1 MPEARR
7 AALLLLAHCCCCCFA
22 SLAPEPMASACRR
35 STRDVSGGAFSLRVR
50 SMEDSCGWVVVNP
63 DPRTSTVCARISKG
77 AHVCSRYRLLVCD
90 LETFPAKSG
99 EPQTDMC
106 AEPASTV
113 TLASQA
119 RYLHLR
125 LKWRNVTGEST
136 PPVLLEYIILS
147 DAHSG
152 CRALRAWARRC
163 THFPGMI
170 QMPRSCD
177 PEGTGDK
184 GSGLPS
190 ACRLNYTGGPVR
202 PPRSHECHNSSESNG
217 LPTWRSWSS
226 CCPCLSQCLLGR
238 KELLPSCSFQCGG
251 HVACLGLSRNWRH
264 CGSSSCSDR
273 SGQVGNVPHKLSV
286 RSIPAGFSEELNY
299 RSTWPLNSQTGDW
312 STDTWSQW
320 SSCSVSCGH
329 GSQLRTRSCHS
340 STHGQHCGGPLRE
353 SRSCNSTQ
361 PCPVHGVW
369 EEWSPWSLCSTTCGR
384 GFRDRSRSC
393 AHPAHGGQPCDG
405 YDRQTRSCNIALCPI
420 DGHWS
425 KWTSWSLCSV
435 TCGNGTRQRTRDCNG
450 PAFGGSDCRGPWAE
464 EQPCS
469 NAACTEFTEAI
480 RRCKDQNCPALHG
493 FCKEETLQGLTWK
506 KTSVGKSA
514 IHRCPSNATGI
525 ITRPCSLDSSATPY
539 WQKPSFARCISHNY
553 RRLVQSVRIPIQL
566 STTILVL
573 HGHPVCRHSLVDN
586 KYPTVY
592 FLKIYKMFKW
602 EETEKDDPNRVL
614 GHFVRFVRPRKNKR
628 IARNWL
634 RQQKQGSE
642 EMFHNFVK
650 NLRIILMDCEY
661 ADPEDILID
670 ANAAGIH
677 EPKMQER
684 LLNQAATT
692 MAICPYDSN
701 RDDGVRFRE
710 STYAIQPDLTI
721 KQLSYSRVTSNSDD
735 GVRSRESTYAI
746 QPDLTIKQLSYSRV
760 TSNSDDGVRSRE
772 STYAIQPD
780 LTIKQLSSSRVISNR
795 DDGVRFHESTYAIQP
810 DLMIKQFSYSRVIS
824 NRDDGVRSRESTYAI
839 QPDLTIKQLSYSR
852 VTSNS
857 DDGVRSRES
866 TYAIQPDLTIKQ
878 LSYSRVISNRDYG
891 VRSHESTYAI
901 QPDLTL
907 KQFSYSHVISNR
919 DDGVRSHESTYAI
932 QPDLMIKQL
941 SYSRV
946 ISNRDDGVRS
956 RESTYAIH
964 PDLMIKQL
972 SYSCVISNRDDGVR
986 SRESTYAIQPDLT
999 IKQFSYSRVISNRD
1013 DGVRSRESTYA
1024 IQPDLTIKQLSSSRV
1039 ISNRDDG
1046 VRSRESTY
1054 AIQPD
1059 LTIKQL
1065 SYSRV
1070 ISNRD
1075 DGVRSREST
1084 YAIQPDLMIKQFS
1097 YSRVISNRD
1106 DGVRSRES
1114 TYAIQPDL
1122 TIKQFSY
1129 SRVISNRDDGVRSR
1143 ESTYATQPDLTIK
1156 QLSYSRVISN
1166 RDDGVRS
1173 RESTYAIQ
1181 PALTI
1186 KQFSYSRV
1194 IGQPHVVRLRDISA
1208 TQNKWSE
1215 DATHVACV
1223 KIVRQTIKGRKT
1235 VNVDE
1240 ISGIIKEL
1248 LDLSSQ
1254 KKSYSGDLLVSME
1267 VLKNITQTIQQ
1278 TAYTPSSED
1287 IQNYVQVLSNLL
1299 WIENKGKWEEAQ
1311 QLYLASLDFVK
1322 IVEDFIQIIST
1333 TVKAVHTSYLITE
1346 NIVISIRK
1354 LFVMEETRDMT
1365 FPTKARR
1372 GMVSWVRNSEDKVFM
1387 SKETLSKLTTGMQES
1402 AVVGNVLYKNLGSI
1416 LPTPPNGSTVNSR
1429 IVSVTINP
1437 PPKSLVPPLEIMFSH
1452 LHNVSSTSY
1461 CVLWDGPKLGD
1472 GGWSQDGCTAAFSD
1486 ASHTRCACERA
1497 STYAI
1502 FTTLSNRK
1510 DMDRKGISSL
1520 SLAAGCVV
1528 SSLALTFLIIAYCIF
1543 WRAIKSDRSV
1553 ILINFCVSII
1563 SSNILILIGQTQV
1576 HNKVTCSLIA
1586 GLLHFFFLASFC
1598 WVLTEAWQSYMAVI
1612 GRLRSKIIRKRFL
1625 CLGWGLP
1632 ALVVAI
1638 SIGFTKTKG
1647 YGTAN
1652 YCWLSLEGGLLY
1664 AFVGPAAMVVL
1675 VNMIIGILVFNKLV
1689 SKEGIP
1695 DKRLKHR
1702 AGASLWSSCVVLPL
1716 LALTWMS
1723 AVLAITDKRSGLFQ
1737 ILFAIF
1743 DSLQG
1748 IVIVIVH
1755 CVLRKEVQDALK
1767 CRLRSS
1773 HDQVNGDSS
1782 ASFPNGHVQ
1791 IMSDFEKD
1799 VDLACRS
1806 VLRKDINTCRQT
1818 ACKTTASTTLSCL
1831 ADEAFD
1837 KKDFSEVVGSPT
1849 RGIIPAGFMPD
1860 VQLLG
1865 PPNYMAPLGG
1875 SASIALV
1882 EGPWG
1887 ELEPSVPKAT
1897 GLFAGNELQIAS
1909 DLGFTTGQ
1917 RRALESDY
1925 VLLPRGT
1932 AASAAQFK
1940 ASPQDLA
1947 AQGILLGPIMEP
1959 SFEPGLAISTLAPV
1973 TSSAEP
1979 FARTSLDHPFDLHSI
1994 FQGFLGK
2001 ASSTERKE
2009 TTLAALRS
2017 ETSSNVSISS
2027 LERRKPRY
2035 SELDF
2040 EKIMRT
2046 RKRHQEMFQE
2056 LSQKFQSV
2064 GKSDESPRKELVD
2077 MQSPSNV
2084 TWENMHRSSP
2094 QPYLEPH
2101 SQTELPGIEWE
2112 NPSSSIPL
2120 SGNDSDIQT
2129 EV

>member
-7 AALLLLAHCCCCCFA
+7 TALLLLAHCCCCCLT
-22 SLAPEPMASACRR
+22 SLAPEPMASTCWQ
-35 STRDVSGGAFSLRVR
+35 STRDISGGAFSLRVHT
-50 SMEDSCGWVVVNP
+50 MEDSCGWVVVNP
-63 DPRTSTVCARISKG
+63 KPRTSTVFVWISKG
-77 AHVCSRYRLLVCD
+77 AHTCSRYLLLTSD
-90 LETFPAKSG
+90 LETLPPKPS

-106 AEPASTV
+106 AEPASTIL
-113 TLASQA
+113 LASRA

-125 LKWRNVTGEST
+125 LKSRNVTRDSI
-136 PPVLLEYIILS
+136 PPVPPQVLLEYITLN
-147 DAHSG
+147 DADRDSG
-152 CRALRAWARRC
+152 CRALCAWVRRC
-163 THFPGMI
+163 THHPEMV

-177 PEGTGDK
+177 PRGIVDKGTGH
-184 GSGLPS
+184 PT

-202 PPRSHECHNSSESNG
+202 PPQSHDCHNSSESNG
-217 LPTWRSWSS
+217 LPTWRLWSS
-226 CCPCLSQCLLGR
+226 WCPCLSQCLMGK
-238 KELLPSCSFQCGG
+238 KELRTSCSFQCGG
-251 HVACLGLSRNWRH
+251 HVACLSLFRNWRH
-264 CGSSSCSDR
+264 CGSSSCSNR
-273 SGQVGNVPHKLSV
+273 SSQVGNVPHKLSV
-286 RSIPAGFSEELNY
+286 RSVPAEYADELNY
-299 RSTWPLNSQTGDW
+299 RSTWPLNPRTGEW
-312 STDTWSQW
+312 STDTWSRW

-329 GSQLRTRSCHS
+329 GSQLRTRSCQS
-340 STHGQHCGGPLRE
+340 STHDQHCGGPLRE

-369 EEWSPWSLCSTTCGR
+369 DEWSPWSLCSTTCGR

-393 AHPAHGGQPCDG
+393 AHPIHGGQPCDG

-435 TCGNGTRQRTRDCNG
+435 TCGNGTRQRTRDCHG

-464 EQPCS
+464 ERPCS

-514 IHRCPSNATGI
+514 INRCPSNATGI
-525 ITRPCSLDSSATPY
+525 ITRPCSLDSSSTPY

-553 RRLVQSVRIPIQL
+553 RRLIQS
-566 STTILVL
+566 
-573 HGHPVCRHSLVDN
+573 
-586 KYPTVY
+586 
-592 FLKIYKMFKW
+592 
-602 EETEKDDPNRVL
+602 
-614 GHFVRFVRPRKNKR
+614 
-628 IARNWL
+628 
-634 RQQKQGSE
+634 
-642 EMFHNFVK
+642 
-650 NLRIILMDCEY
+650 
-661 ADPEDILID
+661 
-670 ANAAGIH
+670 
-677 EPKMQER
+677 
-684 LLNQAATT
+684 
-692 MAICPYDSN
+692 
-701 RDDGVRFRE
+701 
-710 STYAIQPDLTI
+710 
-721 KQLSYSRVTSNSDD
+721 
-735 GVRSRESTYAI
+735 
-746 QPDLTIKQLSYSRV
+746 
-760 TSNSDDGVRSRE
+760 
-772 STYAIQPD
+772 
-780 LTIKQLSSSRVISNR
+780 
-795 DDGVRFHESTYAIQP
+795 
-810 DLMIKQFSYSRVIS
+810 
-824 NRDDGVRSRESTYAI
+824 
-839 QPDLTIKQLSYSR
+839 
-852 VTSNS
+852 
-857 DDGVRSRES
+857 
-866 TYAIQPDLTIKQ
+866 
-878 LSYSRVISNRDYG
+878 
-891 VRSHESTYAI
+891 
-901 QPDLTL
+901 
-907 KQFSYSHVISNR
+907 
-919 DDGVRSHESTYAI
+919 
-932 QPDLMIKQL
+932 
-941 SYSRV
+941 
-946 ISNRDDGVRS
+946 
-956 RESTYAIH
+956 
-964 PDLMIKQL
+964 
-972 SYSCVISNRDDGVR
+972 
-986 SRESTYAIQPDLT
+986 
-999 IKQFSYSRVISNRD
+999 
-1013 DGVRSRESTYA
+1013 
-1024 IQPDLTIKQLSSSRV
+1024 
-1039 ISNRDDG
+1039 
-1046 VRSRESTY
+1046 
-1054 AIQPD
+1054 
-1059 LTIKQL
+1059 
-1065 SYSRV
+1065 
-1070 ISNRD
+1070 
-1075 DGVRSREST
+1075 
-1084 YAIQPDLMIKQFS
+1084 
-1097 YSRVISNRD
+1097 
-1106 DGVRSRES
+1106 
-1114 TYAIQPDL
+1114 
-1122 TIKQFSY
+1122 
-1129 SRVISNRDDGVRSR
+1129 
-1143 ESTYATQPDLTIK
+1143 
-1156 QLSYSRVISN
+1156 
-1166 RDDGVRS
+1166 
-1173 RESTYAIQ
+1173 
-1181 PALTI
+1181 
-1186 KQFSYSRV
+1186 
-1194 IGQPHVVRLRDISA
+1194 
-1208 TQNKWSE
+1208 
-1215 DATHVACV
+1215 
-1223 KIVRQTIKGRKT
+1223 
-1235 VNVDE
+1235 
-1240 ISGIIKEL
+1240 
-1248 LDLSSQ
+1248 
-1254 KKSYSGDLLVSME
+1254 
-1267 VLKNITQTIQQ
+1267 
-1278 TAYTPSSED
+1278 
-1287 IQNYVQVLSNLL
+1287 NYVQVLSNLL

-1461 CVLWDGPKLGD
+1461 CVLWDGPKLD

-1510 DMDRKGISSL
+1510 DMVRGGISSL

-1664 AFVGPAAMVVL
+1664 AFVGPAAVVVL

-1737 ILFAIF
+1737 ILFALF

-1755 CVLRKEVQDALK
+1755 CILRKEVQDALK

-1818 ACKTTASTTLSCL
+1818 ACKTTVSTTLSSF

-1837 KKDFSEVVGSPT
+1837 KKDFSEVVGSPS
-1849 RGIIPAGFMPD
+1849 RGIIPAGLMPD

-1887 ELEPSVPKAT
+1887 EPETSEPKPT
-1897 GLFAGNELQIAS
+1897 GLFAGTNKTELQIAS
-1909 DLGFTTGQ
+1909 DLEFTTAQ

-1925 VLLPRGT
+1925 VILPRGT
-1932 AASAAQFK
+1932 TAPAAHFK

-1947 AQGILLGPIMEP
+1947 THGILLGPVMEP
-1959 SFEPGLAISTLAPV
+1959 SFEPGLPVATLAPV
-1973 TSSAEP
+1973 PSSAKA
-1979 FARTSLDHPFDLHSI
+1979 FTRTSLEHPFDLHSI
-1994 FQGFLGK
+1994 FQGLLGK
-2001 ASSTERKE
+2001 VSSTERKE

-2064 GKSDESPRKELVD
+2064 EKADESPRNELVG
-2077 MQSPSNV
+2077 MQSPSKV
-2084 TWENMHRSSP
+2084 TWESMHRSSP

-2112 NPSSSIPL
+2112 NPSTSIPL
-2120 SGNDSDIQT
+2120 NGNDSDIQT